1 MRALYKSLAIALLF
15 TLVGLAQ
22 AQQQFFKTGRPS
34 LAFGA
39 TGPIVNQPID
49 VGLNSGAFSSGN
61 FIGTMFRKMSLT
73 NWQKTQGVS
82 PLPAPSSFP
91 STQYP
96 NKINPLPPVIPK

>member
-49 VGLNSGAFSSGN
+49 VGLNSGAFSGGN
-61 FIGTMFRKMSLT
+61 FIGNMFRKMSL
-73 NWQKTQGVS
+73 NLQKTQGVS
-82 PLPAPSSFP
+82 PLPPPSVFP

-96 NKINPLPPVIPK
+96 NKIKPVLPVVP